1 MPQLPVILTA
11 FANNSDEAYL
21 SHLEQEHD
29 RLLDILAP
37 LSYLRHVPLSSAKT
51 GQLVSTLTQYQKEL
65 LILHF
70 GGHADGSQLHFKDA
84 GGQVAGLAENLSL
97 HPQLKL
103 VFLNG
108 CNTQAQAVQYL
119 DAGVPAVIATTCSV
133 ADGQAMQF
141 AEVFYTALAKG
152 HTLEEAFVRAKG
164 AMKLV
169 DGGTRGGE
177 IINLRGVRLRQEQ
190 LVELPWSLYVAE
202 DEVLEWKLSNEK
214 RSTHFLTLDHKRQD
228 SPVIG
233 RTAELQ
239 HLETLTQQAG
249 TKPIVIYGASGI
261 GKTLLAELYWEK
273 HKLHFDAA
281 GWLNYRTSLI
291 HTILEEITPQ
301 NAGYIDLDKAPEKKL
316 EWTARQYIL
325 HELQNRP
332 GKKLLVLNNV
342 PADSDVQERLEWLNI
357 ADLLLIITG
366 NSSLEQAQAY
376 ALPSLSEAEIVELFK
391 ALTGQNANEATQQL
405 LAQLGQNAL
414 LTRLIAQ
421 NIPHDNLKEA
431 KKIVDVLQEAL
442 NTEADAILPEQR
454 LIGKLLQLS
463 IIDPAQQWVLLQF
476 AAMPTAGFDLD
487 SFAEL
492 CLPEDEDI
500 SQSTGY
506 QNYLED
512 NDLVDQE
519 TGLEDAV
526 ETLVQG
532 AWLEQREDELWL
544 PDAVREVVLQ
554 HYPRHSRYFQ
564 ALVESVRLSYF
575 GEEYGPVK
583 GNALFISH
591 LQSLVQYLEYGE
603 SYLIL
608 HRLLIKTYNDLV
620 QWYEEEKE
628 LRALL
633 AVVEQKE
640 GQWSEQFW
648 EVCHD
653 LAECCLRTGN
663 FQAADQ
669 FSQLQLEVAER
680 IYAAH
685 PNLGKAQN
693 VRGLVLKGLGD
704 YTHAAQ
710 ILQNALNTAMRN
722 FDPNHPTVAVRQ
734 SNLAGVF
741 SELGEYT
748 QAAQLYELALDSAIL
763 NFGPHHPTVAL
774 RQSNLANVLCDLGDF
789 TRAVQLYELA
799 LDSDIRN
806 FGPHHPTVA
815 KSQSNLATVYR
826 DLGEYAQA
834 AQLHELALDSHLRNF
849 SSDHPYVAISQSNLA
864 AVLVELGDYT
874 RANILYELAL
884 NSNIR
889 NFGSHHPT
897 VAQSQSNLAAFFYN
911 TGNYTR
917 AVTLLELTLDSNM
930 RNFEPHHPNVIQSQL
945 NLAYVY
951 YQLDRLNE
959 AKILSE
965 QALHTVE
972 KNLGMSHPKYAS
984 ILKWLNDVN
993 EKLNTSS

>member
-1 MPQLPVILTA
+1 MK
-11 FANNSDEAYL
+11 EG
-21 SHLEQEHD
+21 
-29 RLLDILAP
+29 R
-37 LSYLRHVPLSSAKT
+37 SYENEVVNHR
-51 GQLVSTLTQYQKEL
+51 
-65 LILHF
+65 
-70 GGHADGSQLHFKDA
+70 
-84 GGQVAGLAENLSL
+84 GL
-97 HPQLKL
+97 
-103 VFLNG
+103 
-108 CNTQAQAVQYL
+108 
-119 DAGVPAVIATTCSV
+119 
-133 ADGQAMQF
+133 
-141 AEVFYTALAKG
+141 
-152 HTLEEAFVRAKG
+152 
-164 AMKLV
+164 
-169 DGGTRGGE
+169 
-177 IINLRGVRLRQEQ
+177 RLRDEQ
-190 LVELPWSLYVAE
+190 ISEVPWRLYVAK
-202 DEVLEWKLSNEK
+202 DEMLGWKLTDEK
-214 RSTHFLTLDHKRQD
+214 RSTHWLTLDHKRQD
-228 SPVIG
+228 GPVIG
-233 RTAELQ
+233 RVEELK
-239 HLETLTQQAG
+239 HLETLTQQTG
-249 TKPIVIYGASGI
+249 TKPIVIHGPSGI

-273 HKLHFDAA
+273 HKFDFDVA
-281 GWLNYRTSLI
+281 GWLNYRTSVI
-291 HTILEEITPQ
+291 HTLLEEITPKD
-301 NAGYIDLDKAPEKKL
+301 ATYIDPDQAPEKEL
-316 EWTARQYIL
+316 EWTARQYLL
-325 HELQNRP
+325 HELQNPP

-342 PADSDVQERLEWLNI
+342 PAHSDLAERLDWLKI
-357 ADLLLIITG
+357 DDLLLIVTA
-366 NSSLEQAQAY
+366 NSSVEHTEAY
-376 ALPSLSEAEIVELFK
+376 ALPSLSEAEIVELFR
-391 ALTGQNANEATQQL
+391 ALTGQDAPEAIQEL
-405 LAQLGQNAL
+405 LGQLGQNPL

-421 NIPHDNLKEA
+421 NLPHDNLQAA
-431 KKIVDVLQEAL
+431 KDIIAQLQKAL
-442 NTEADAILPEQR
+442 NAEQGAQLLAQN
-454 LIGKLLQLS
+454 LIWELLQLYVS
-463 IIDPAQQWVLLQF
+463 DPAQQWVLLQF
-476 AAMPTAGFDLD
+476 AAMPTVGFDLD
-487 SFAEL
+487 TFAEL
-492 CLPEDEDI
+492 CLSEEEDI
-500 SQSTGY
+500 SDSIGY
-506 QNYLED
+506 QAYLDD
-512 NDLVDQE
+512 NQVAGQQ
-519 TGLEDAV
+519 TGLEEAI
-526 ETLVQG
+526 EALVKG
-532 AWLEQREDELWL
+532 AWLEQKDEELWL